1 MVRRILQTN
10 RVCVYVCETNTCK
23 QGMCVC
29 MYSMYK
35 KRKQKQNLRQTSAAG
50 LSGQQAFVLIFLH
63 STTKAFE
70 YNISGKFYER

>member
-1 MVRRILQTN
+1 
-10 RVCVYVCETNTCK
+10 
-23 QGMCVC
+23 
-29 MYSMYK
+29 MYK

-70 YNISGKFYER
+70 YNISGANFTRGNYKITGSK